1 MSLLFSFSSSLS
13 PLSLARLLAI
23 PSLFFSPYFLSL
35 ATDAESIILD
45 SEILLMDT
53 NTRRPLPFGTLGV
66 HKGQNFKGAVVCLF
80 VFDISFYY
88 FFTFFF
94 SIFFFLTQRHILY
107 LNGKPLL
114 DMPIKER
121 RILLEANVNV
131 IPNRVELSELT
142 IVKHKKKKGRD
153 DSKFIS
159 SFLLSSYYLYYLVCF
174 IWFLIFSYQI
184 RRCTL
189 TPQRIR

>member
-1 MSLLFSFSSSLS
+1 
-13 PLSLARLLAI
+13 
-23 PSLFFSPYFLSL
+23 
-35 ATDAESIILD
+35 
-45 SEILLMDT
+45 MDT

-88 FFTFFF
+88 FFILFLYFIL
-94 SIFFFLTQRHILY
+94 SYFLTQLHILY

-174 IWFLIFSYQI
+174 ILVFNFSYQI